1 MGKPKALLL
10 GKLDHAQDSWNAIG
24 EIAELTTTQARNR
37 GEFLAELRSGKHD
50 GVVAICDRAPPSIAQ
65 TGKWDEEL
73 LDALPESVKF
83 IAHMGAGY
91 DSLDVAA
98 CSARGIFV
106 SNCPR
111 VVEEAT
117 ADCAIFLILATL
129 RGFNNGIMA
138 IRNGTW
144 KGAVPPPPLG
154 HDPQGKVLGI
164 LGLGGIGLNLKMK
177 AEVFGLKVIYHNR
190 NKLDDDMAEGAE
202 YVSFDDLL
210 AKSDVLSLNLPLNP
224 KTRNLISTKEFA
236 KMKEGIMIVNTARGG
251 VMDEGALVDAL
262 NSGRVLSVGLDV
274 YQQEP
279 NIHPGL
285 VSNPHVCLLPHM
297 GTSTVETKT
306 RMEEW
311 TIGNVQSALETGR
324 LKSTVPEQVHLLGS
338 GPET

>member
-10 GKLDHAQDSWNAIG
+10 GKLDHAQDAWNAIG
-24 EIAELTTTQARNR
+24 EIAELTTTEASNR
-37 GEFLAELRSGKHD
+37 GEFLEELRSGKHD

-91 DSLDVAA
+91 DSLDIAA

-164 LGLGGIGLNLKMK
+164 LGLGGIGLNLKRK

-202 YVSFDDLL
+202 YVNFDDLL

-251 VMDEGALVDAL
+251 VLDEDALVDAL

-285 VSNPHVCLLPHM
+285 VSNPHVCLLPHL

-311 TIGNVQSALETGR
+311 TIGNVRSALESGR
-324 LKSTVPEQVHLLGS
+324 LKSTVSEQVHLLAS
-338 GPET
+338 SPQT